1 MSNILDIYN
10 ELTEEILSDTYEQDV
25 INNILEL
32 TLNQQNAH
40 KQILSEKGE
49 KQLKQVSYTQSI
61 HSMKQCPITLNDFKE
76 GDIVTKLP
84 CSHLFDNSG
93 IELWLK
99 TESAKCPVCRK
110 TLDFVEV
117 KNPDVNTLITD
128 NSNTIFQTNPLSLFS
143 NITIDLSLNP
153 QLLEPYSRDYNISIP
168 EQYNISN
175 QEFEDDIFYNTLQ
188 FIEEEDRIL
197 QEAQNILSMDLSFN
211 TNRT

>member
-168 EQYNISN
+168 EQYNISY

>member
-1 MSNILDIYN
+1 MSNFLDIYN
-10 ELTEEILSDTYEQDV
+10 EINAELLSDSYEQNI
-25 INNILEL
+25 INNIIEL

-76 GDIVTKLP
+76 GDMVTKLP
-84 CSHLFDNSG
+84 CSHIFDNSG

-99 TESAKCPVCRK
+99 TESAKCPVCRE
-110 TLDFVEV
+110 TLDFIEV

-128 NSNTIFQTNPLSLFS
+128 NSNTIFQTNPLSLFT

-153 QLLEPYSRDYNISIP
+153 QLLEPYSREYNINIP
-168 EQYNISN
+168 EREIIYSDEELAEN
-175 QEFEDDIFYNTLQ
+175 DIFYNTLQ
-188 FIEEEDRIL
+188 FME
-197 QEAQNILSMDLSFN
+197 QETQFLYETEQLLSMDISGN
-211 TNRT
+211 NY